1 MQLAEHRARII
12 NLLRQSARPLDDDE
26 LARRTGID
34 SRQTVNKICRGLE
47 QAGVL
52 RRFLGSDHKIVND
65 LISPQAGAMEPGS
78 PAGMTVSQD
87 AGHTAPPGSSSEQRD
102 AERIVLDLLGQDL
115 GLSLE
120 PARIALPSGARIE
133 VDGTDAGR
141 TVLVECWAHRG
152 PRNQRSATKSSPTP
166 SS

>member
-1 MQLAEHRARII
+1 MAHPHSAEGARQI
-12 NLLRQSARPLDDDE
+12 AT
-26 LARRTGID
+26 RRTGTRSPRD
-34 SRQTVNKICRGLE
+34 DRRRRSVHRPGNLPRRVLGPVPLPGLGPQDCE
-47 QAGVL
+47 
-52 RRFLGSDHKIVND
+52 RPDF
-65 LISPQAGAMEPGS
+65 PQAGAMEPGS

-87 AGHTAPPGSSSEQRD
+87 SGHTAPPGSSSEQRD
-102 AERIVLDLLGQDL
+102 AERIMLDFLGQDL

-120 PARIALPSGARIE
+120 PARIALPSDARIE

-152 PRNQRSATKSSPTP
+152 PRNQRSATKASPTP